1 MPTTAA
7 DRLDTSRVGWLLV
20 SLLLVAAPHAERVPW
35 WITLLVIALFA
46 WRAYLQYYTLV
57 LPRKWLL
64 LLIATSAVIGI
75 YLSYGRV
82 MGRDSGVALLLIML
96 GLKVLE
102 MATLRDAMILD
113 HSLLLPRHH
122 QFFVLTNHSYGDL
135 HVGHG
140 VVDYLNHDRFPIPY
154 ATGN

>member
-102 MATLRDAMILD
+102 MATLRDAMILIIICYF
-113 HSLLLPRHH
+113 L
-122 QFFVLTNHSYGDL
+122 VITNFLYSQT
-135 HVGHG
+135 
-140 VVDYLNHDRFPIPY
+140 IPM
-154 ATGN
+154 